1 MAKTKNKSKGALYNG
16 KPLSHWQRKADE
28 LVVYHLVRAAQQ
40 CDRRSIIGE
49 LAAPKLW
56 DLANSISPEI
66 VKEVLEEQGR
76 CQAGF
81 TAIMRDIL
89 GNPKK
94 HPMLHKAL
102 DAAGIR

>member
-1 MAKTKNKSKGALYNG
+1 MPKNKNKSKRKLYNG
-16 KPLSHWQRKADE
+16 KSLAYWQHQADE

-49 LAAPKLW
+49 LAAPRLLN
-56 DLANSISPEI
+56 LANSISPEL
-66 VKEVLEEQGR
+66 VKEVLQEQGR

-81 TAIMRDIL
+81 AAIMSDIL
-89 GNPKK
+89 AHPKK
-94 HPMLHKAL
+94 HPTLHKAL